1 MTVPDEERC
10 AASLDGR
17 RCRLAWDDIAHFR
30 HFGPDYDGP
39 WVLAAVHLAED
50 GFEWPEAG

>member
-1 MTVPDEERC
+1 MTEPDDRC
-10 AASLDGR
+10 TASLDGHE
-17 RCRLAWDDIAHFR
+17 CSLAWDDIEHFR

-39 WVLAAVHLAED
+39 WVLAAVHLAAD